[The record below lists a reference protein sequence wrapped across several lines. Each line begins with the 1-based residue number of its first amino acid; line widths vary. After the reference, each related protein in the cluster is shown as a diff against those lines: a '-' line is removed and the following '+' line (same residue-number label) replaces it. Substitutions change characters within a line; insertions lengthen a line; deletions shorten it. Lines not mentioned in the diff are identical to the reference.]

1 MRAKFRG
8 SLRKDQNGLALS
20 VPVVVEAV
28 ASAVVVERAAVERA
42 VVERAVVERAVVVLL
57 LAVIDRLAPF
67 VVTMNAPKKVRLVDP
82 SELVGVG
89 TMKAVLS
96 GALPVVVLNE
106 SAFKLNKNAWV
117 R

>member
-28 ASAVVVERAAVERA
+28 ASAVVVERAA
-42 VVERAVVERAVVVLL
+42 VERAVVERAVVVLL